1 MEFQLMWRWWFLIV
15 ILMMVILDRFI
26 DEPKAEGSC
35 QITFA
40 ALVMV
45 RIHLFLFVFCFV
57 FQLLL
62 TNLFGHTGVILC
74 LALLPTFCT

>member
-1 MEFQLMWRWWFLIV
+1 
-15 ILMMVILDRFI
+15 MMVIFDRFI

-45 RIHLFLFVFCFV
+45 RIHLFLFFV
-57 FQLLL
+57 
-62 TNLFGHTGVILC
+62 LFFNYC
-74 LALLPTFCT
+74 

>member
-1 MEFQLMWRWWFLIV
+1 MV
-15 ILMMVILDRFI
+15 VILDRFI

-35 QITFA
+35 RITFA

-45 RIHLFLFVFCFV
+45 RIHFVYILV
-57 FQLLL
+57 FSFFELLL

-74 LALLPTFCT
+74 LALPPTFCT